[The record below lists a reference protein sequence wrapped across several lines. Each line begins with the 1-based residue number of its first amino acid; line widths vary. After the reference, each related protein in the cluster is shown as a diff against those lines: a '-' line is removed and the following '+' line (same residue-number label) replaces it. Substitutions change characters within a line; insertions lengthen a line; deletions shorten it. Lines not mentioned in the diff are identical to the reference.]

1 MKIPQGMKTKL
12 GGNFLS
18 LLAALTVAFLLG
30 TAFGVNLFKTQYET
44 DYYLLPREYYD
55 CWVGMLLPDEQQTKV
70 CVVYRAK
77 GINFEG
83 NNLPRHREYN
93 KEQGKRIH
101 EF

>member
-12 GGNFLS
+12 GGS
-18 LLAALTVAFLLG
+18 LFAFSLCIILFATGVATGLYFSEKK
-30 TAFGVNLFKTQYET
+30 FEEQYH
-44 DYYLLPREYYD
+44 LLPKEYYD

-70 CVVYRAK
+70 CIVYRAK
-77 GINFEG
+77 GINFEE

>member
-1 MKIPQGMKTKL
+1 MKIPLDTKIRL
-12 GGNFLS
+12 GGSFIVFIVSVLLMFLGM
-18 LLAALTVAFLLG
+18 VV
-30 TAFGVNLFKTQYET
+30 GVTTTEKKFEEQYH
-44 DYYLLPREYYD
+44 LLPKEYYD

>member
-1 MKIPQGMKTKL
+1 MKMLQDTKIKL
-12 GGNFLS
+12 GGSILVIVASALIFSLGTVFGIRLS
-18 LLAALTVAFLLG
+18 NTKYDNEYFLLP
-30 TAFGVNLFKTQYET
+30 K
-44 DYYLLPREYYD
+44 EYYD
-55 CWVGMLLPDEQQTKV
+55 CWVGMLLPDEQQTRV

>member
-1 MKIPQGMKTKL
+1 MKTQHGMRTRFVGNL
-12 GGNFLS
+12 AILAMVMGAFSGGVLTGFHFKKE
-18 LLAALTVAFLLG
+18 LLEEE
-30 TAFGVNLFKTQYET
+30 YH
-44 DYYLLPREYYD
+44 LLPKEFYE
-55 CWVGMLLPDEQQTKV
+55 CFVGMMLNDPEQTKV